1 MNLLDYMDWCGITM
15 AFIGLFLINPDN
27 YRTVGMIMMTGLGLI
42 TTNIFLRCIGVV
54 KE

>member
-15 AFIGLFLINPDN
+15 AFVGIFLITPNN
-27 YRTVGMIMMTGLGLI
+27 YRMVGMIMMTGLGMI
-42 TTNIFLRCIGVV
+42 ATNMFLRWVGVV